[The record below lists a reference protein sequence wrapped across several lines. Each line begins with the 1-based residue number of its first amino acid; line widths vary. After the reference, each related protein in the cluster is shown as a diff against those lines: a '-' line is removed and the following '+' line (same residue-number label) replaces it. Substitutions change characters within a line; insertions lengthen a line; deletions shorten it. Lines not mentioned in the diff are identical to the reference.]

1 MRKTPD
7 GSIIDDKGQVV
18 FFSVSRFIKDI
29 CELDCCFICGAS
41 RDTKEFNDE
50 HVIPD
55 WLLRKHQLHDQK
67 LILPNGH
74 NTTYSRNKVPCCLDC
89 NELLGRELEEP
100 VRNIFSVEYNEALDL
115 ILNANALGKL
125 FRWLCLT
132 VFKTHYRDRSMRW
145 SLDQRR
151 PDDRISD
158 VYDWKELHHIHA
170 IARSIYSKCKITPE
184 VLGSICL
191 FPMKTG
197 SQFED
202 FDFVDL
208 YPAQSV
214 LIKSGQMGVVA
225 VLNDSGAA
233 NIGFEPISKK
243 ISGALSNIQ
252 LREILSHL
260 STINMHL
267 KHRPKYSTLCDLSSG
282 EALITASI
290 PEDFEIERPYYE
302 TFGGLLHFTC
312 GNIIRQSRIPNME
325 AFLAKIKEGN
335 HTFLFNGDGTFKENV
350 SREIRGNN
358 SD

>member
-1 MRKTPD
+1 
-7 GSIIDDKGQVV
+7 
-18 FFSVSRFIKDI
+18 
-29 CELDCCFICGAS
+29 
-41 RDTKEFNDE
+41 
-50 HVIPD
+50 
-55 WLLRKHQLHDQK
+55 
-67 LILPNGH
+67 
-74 NTTYSRNKVPCCLDC
+74 
-89 NELLGRELEEP
+89 
-100 VRNIFSVEYNEALDL
+100 
-115 ILNANALGKL
+115 
-125 FRWLCLT
+125 
-132 VFKTHYRDRSMRW
+132 
-145 SLDQRR
+145 
-151 PDDRISD
+151 
-158 VYDWKELHHIHA
+158 
-170 IARSIYSKCKITPE
+170 
-184 VLGSICL
+184 
-191 FPMKTG
+191 
-197 SQFED
+197 
-202 FDFVDL
+202 
-208 YPAQSV
+208 
-214 LIKSGQMGVVA
+214 MGVVA

-358 SD
+358 SDWISRHRVSGSSHSDDPELTYTTSTTDEKQPYSIARLGNWIAA